1 MAAIILSIGV
11 VAMLSA
17 LQAASGINHDAAQRA
32 NAVFLVQEIREWT
45 VHLPMAD
52 PGDGAVYND
61 IWDLD
66 QAVFSPPRDGQGAV
80 MTESGL
86 SGWSQRVEVGYRS
99 PEDLTTALP
108 EGQISNLV
116 YVQVG
121 AWSDDELVLAT
132 GWIASPQ

>member
-17 LQAASGINHDAAQRA
+17 LQAAAGINHDAAQRA

-52 PGDGAVYND
+52 PGDGEAYND

-66 QAVFSPPRDGQGAV
+66 DAAFSPPRDGQGAV

-86 SGWSQRVEVGYRS
+86 SAWTQRVDVGYRS
-99 PEDLTTALP
+99 AQDLTTPLP
-108 EGQISNLV
+108 DGQISNLV
-116 YVQVG
+116 YVQVQ
-121 AWSDDELVLAT
+121 AWNADEMVLET

>member
-45 VHLPMAD
+45 VHLPIAD
-52 PGDGAVYND
+52 PGDSQAYND

-66 QAVFSPPRDGQGAV
+66 GAAFSPPRDGQGAV

-86 SGWSQRVEVGYRS
+86 SGWTQRVDVGYRS
-99 PEDLTTALP
+99 AQDLTTELP
-108 EGQISNLV
+108 AGQISNLV
-116 YVQVG
+116 YIQVG
-121 AWSDDELVLAT
+121 AWSENQLVLET